1 MDAYK
6 RLRDNIKA
14 IAGGQAM
21 TIYQGIVT
29 AIDGDTCTCKFGE
42 LEIDDIRLRAS
53 LAGVEKRML
62 VTPKVGSAVV
72 VGSLSGDLTALVVL
86 QVDEIDSIEINGGK
100 LGGIINIETLTDK
113 INALVDAFN
122 SHTHSLPTGT
132 VNVQGSS
139 GPAANA
145 APISVPAVAKKAER
159 FDSRDYEDDKI
170 RH

>member
-21 TIYQGIVT
+21 TIYQGLVT
-29 AIDGDTCTCKFGE
+29 AIDGDTCTCRFGE

-86 QVDEIDSIEINGGK
+86 QVDEIDSIEINGGR

-122 SHTHSLPTGT
+122 SHTHLLPVGS
-132 VNVQGSS
+132 VNVTGSY
-139 GPAANA
+139 GPASNV
-145 APISVPAVAKKAER
+145 APVQVPEVPAKAAKLNR
-159 FDSRDYEDDKI
+159 DDYEDEKI